1 MLWREN
7 NECAVMGMIP
17 LERKKKVSLLS
28 LANELYIH
36 GLYWEDKNYF
46 FWWEKNVSA
55 AMSDH

>member
-1 MLWREN
+1 MCCDGNDSIRKK
-7 NECAVMGMIP
+7 
-17 LERKKKVSLLS
+17 KKKVSLLS